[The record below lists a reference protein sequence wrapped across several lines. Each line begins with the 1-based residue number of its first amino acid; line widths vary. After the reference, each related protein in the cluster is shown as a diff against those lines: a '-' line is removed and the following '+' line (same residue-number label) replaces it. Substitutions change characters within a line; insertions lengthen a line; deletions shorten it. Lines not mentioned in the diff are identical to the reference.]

1 MSGRFLLRVPAEVH
15 GRLHGRA
22 RESGVS
28 LNEWCN
34 RALRVP
40 GPSLLG
46 EDGAVVTV
54 ERALATFDD
63 RLVGLVVYG
72 SYARG
77 DATPASD
84 VDVLVVVDRSVALS
98 RGLYRVWDSAPVRWG
113 ARAIDPHF
121 VHLPS
126 GGRSG
131 AGPWAEAA
139 IDGVVLLEHDGAV
152 TRQLAA
158 TRGELAAGRLV
169 RRTVHGQP
177 YWTAVT

>member
-54 ERALATFDD
+54 ERALAALDD

-84 VDVLVVVDRSVALS
+84 VDVLVVVDRLVALS
-98 RGLYRVWDSAPVRWG
+98 RSLYRAWDGEPVRWG
-113 ARAIDPHF
+113 GRAIDPHF
-121 VHLPS
+121 VHLPAD
-126 GGRSG
+126 RSG

-139 IDGVVLLEHDGAV
+139 IDGVVLLERDGAV

-158 TRGELAAGRLV
+158 TRGALAAGRLV